1 MVPTAL
7 VMSFGLLMC
16 FDPFCA
22 RLVQWLEK
30 TDSFIA
36 IPHEQRLDWKLPPC
50 LRVLRHAYRRGLDW
64 FQQHWSFRLGYSC
77 VSPVCC
83 MEDAHSWTKRTLL
96 GFFMNE
102 MDRGPPSCLRVLR
115 HVVYRRGLDWFQ
127 QCQSFLLGCSSVLV
141 YIAHA
146 AGCVPG

>member
-1 MVPTAL
+1 MVPTVL

-22 RLVQWLEK
+22 RLVQWLDK

-96 GFFMNE
+96 GFVGILHE
-102 MDRGPPSCLRVLR
+102 QDGSRPSLLFAGTSACIQKRS
-115 HVVYRRGLDWFQ
+115 GLVPTVSVI
-127 QCQSFLLGCSSVLV
+127 SFGFETVFWKLGTEK
-141 YIAHA
+141 
-146 AGCVPG
+146 